1 MTSPGAQRSRKYAL
15 ILGVVVFA
23 VAILLA
29 STQLFGVNNTSRDA
43 ELVVDKDIPAEDE
56 INFGSVQEI
65 SIQVAFPQLTFPRM
79 VFLTHPGDSSN
90 RIFVVLQPGQIVV
103 FNNTREVDSFEIFLD
118 IRERVND
125 SGNEEGLLGLAF
137 DPTFRENGEFYVYY
151 TASEPRRSILSRFSV
166 DDFENNRADPESEI
180 IILEVSQPFGNH
192 NGGMIAFGPDKY
204 LYLGLGDGGSGG
216 DPRGNGQNRN
226 TLLGSILRID
236 VSDPQAGYSIP
247 QDNPFYGVENVM
259 DEIWAYG
266 FRNPW
271 RFSFDRQTGF
281 LWVGDVGQGDFEE
294 VDIVEK
300 GGNYGWNVMEG
311 PECFSPRFNCRDV
324 GLEEPI
330 VYYSHSE
337 GCSITGGYVY
347 RGSAS
352 TLDGAYIY
360 GDYCSGK
367 IWLLRYD
374 GLKII
379 EHVLLADSD
388 LQISSFGED
397 EGGELYILSFDGK
410 IYLFKPAV

>member
-1 MTSPGAQRSRKYAL
+1 MTGPGAQRSRKYAL
-15 ILGVVVFA
+15 TIIGVVVFA

-29 STQLFGVNNTSRDA
+29 STQLFGVNTSRDA
-43 ELVVDKDIPAEDE
+43 ELVVDNDIPAEDE

-65 SIQVAFPQLTFPRM
+65 SIEVAFPQLTFPRM

-103 FNNTREVDSFEIFLD
+103 FNNTREVDSFEVFLD

-137 DPTFRENGEFYVYY
+137 DPAFSENGEFYVYY
-151 TASEPRRSILSRFSV
+151 TASQPRRSILSRFSV

-180 IILEVSQPFGNH
+180 IILEVNQPFGNH

-236 VSDPQAGYSIP
+236 VSDTQAGYSIP

-347 RGSAS
+347 RGSTS
-352 TLDGAYIY
+352 NLDGAYIY

-374 GLKII
+374 GLKVI

-397 EGGELYILSFDGK
+397 QEGELYILSFDGK

>member
-137 DPTFRENGEFYVYY
+137 DPAFRENGEFYVYY
-151 TASEPRRSILSRFSV
+151 TASQPRRSILSRFSV

-180 IILEVSQPFGNH
+180 IILEVNQPFGNH

-311 PECFSPRFNCRDV
+311 PECFSPRFNCRDA

-397 EGGELYILSFDGK
+397 EEGELYILSFDGK

>member
-1 MTSPGAQRSRKYAL
+1 MTAPGAQRSRKYAL
-15 ILGVVVFA
+15 TIIGVVVFA

-29 STQLFGVNNTSRDA
+29 STQLFGVNTSRNA
-43 ELVVDKDIPAEDE
+43 EPVDNDISAEDE

-65 SIQVAFPQLTFPRM
+65 SIEVAFPQLTFPRM
-79 VFLTHPGDSSN
+79 VFLTHPGDNSN

-103 FNNTREVDSFEIFLD
+103 FNNTREVDSFEVFLD

-137 DPTFRENGEFYVYY
+137 DPAFKENGEFYVYY
-151 TASEPRRSILSRFSV
+151 TASQPRRSILSRFSV

-180 IILEVSQPFGNH
+180 IILEVNQPFGNH

-352 TLDGAYIY
+352 NLDGAYIY

-374 GLKII
+374 GLKVI

-397 EGGELYILSFDGK
+397 EEGELYILSFDGK

>member
-1 MTSPGAQRSRKYAL
+1 MTAPGAQRSRKYAL
-15 ILGVVVFA
+15 TIIGVVVFA

-29 STQLFGVNNTSRDA
+29 STQLFGVNTSRNA
-43 ELVVDKDIPAEDE
+43 EPVDNDISAEDE

-65 SIQVAFPQLTFPRM
+65 SIEVAFPQLTFPRM
-79 VFLTHPGDSSN
+79 VFLTHPGDNSN

-103 FNNTREVDSFEIFLD
+103 FNNTREVDSFEVFLD

-137 DPTFRENGEFYVYY
+137 DPAFKENGEFYVYY
-151 TASEPRRSILSRFSV
+151 TASQPRRSILSRFSV
-166 DDFENNRADPESEI
+166 DDFENNRADPESEV
-180 IILEVSQPFGNH
+180 IILEVNQPFGNH
-192 NGGMIAFGPDKY
+192 NGEMIAFGPDKY

-236 VSDPQAGYSIP
+236 VSDPQVGYSIP

-374 GLKII
+374 GLKVI

-397 EGGELYILSFDGK
+397 EEGELYILSFDGK

>member
-1 MTSPGAQRSRKYAL
+1 MTAPGAQRSRKYAL
-15 ILGVVVFA
+15 TIIGVVVFA

-29 STQLFGVNNTSRDA
+29 STQLFGINTSRNA
-43 ELVVDKDIPAEDE
+43 EPVVDNDIPAEDE

-65 SIQVAFPQLTFPRM
+65 SIEVAFPQLTFPRM

-137 DPTFRENGEFYVYY
+137 DPAFRENGEFYVYY
-151 TASEPRRSILSRFSV
+151 TASQPRRSILSRFSV
-166 DDFENNRADPESEI
+166 GDFENNRADPESEI
-180 IILEVSQPFGNH
+180 IILEVNQPFGNH

-347 RGSAS
+347 RGSTS
-352 TLDGAYIY
+352 NLDGAYIY

-374 GLKII
+374 GLKVI
-379 EHVLLADSD
+379 EHTLLADSG

-397 EGGELYILSFDGK
+397 EEGELYILSFDGK

>member
-137 DPTFRENGEFYVYY
+137 DPAFRENGEFYVYY
-151 TASEPRRSILSRFSV
+151 TASQPRRSILSRFSV

-180 IILEVSQPFGNH
+180 IILEVNQPFGNH

>member
-1 MTSPGAQRSRKYAL
+1 MTARGAQRSRKYAL
-15 ILGVVVFA
+15 TIIGVVVFA

-29 STQLFGVNNTSRDA
+29 STQLFGVNTSRNA
-43 ELVVDKDIPAEDE
+43 EPVVDNDIPAEDE

-65 SIQVAFPQLTFPRM
+65 SIEVAFPQLTFPRM
-79 VFLTHPGDSSN
+79 VFLTHPGDNSN

-103 FNNTREVDSFEIFLD
+103 FNNTREVDSFEVFLD

-137 DPTFRENGEFYVYY
+137 DPAFRENGEFYVYY
-151 TASEPRRSILSRFSV
+151 TSSEPRRSILSRFSV

-236 VSDPQAGYSIP
+236 VSDPQVGYSIP
-247 QDNPFYGVENVM
+247 EDNPFYGVENVM
-259 DEIWAYG
+259 DEVWAYG

-300 GGNYGWNVMEG
+300 GGN
-311 PECFSPRFNCRDV
+311 
-324 GLEEPI
+324 
-330 VYYSHSE
+330 
-337 GCSITGGYVY
+337 
-347 RGSAS
+347 
-352 TLDGAYIY
+352 
-360 GDYCSGK
+360 
-367 IWLLRYD
+367 
-374 GLKII
+374 
-379 EHVLLADSD
+379 
-388 LQISSFGED
+388 
-397 EGGELYILSFDGK
+397 
-410 IYLFKPAV
+410 

>member
-1 MTSPGAQRSRKYAL
+1 MTAPGAQRSRKYAL
-15 ILGVVVFA
+15 TIIGVVVFA

-29 STQLFGVNNTSRDA
+29 STQLFGVNTSRNA
-43 ELVVDKDIPAEDE
+43 EPVVDNDIPAEDE

-65 SIQVAFPQLTFPRM
+65 SIEVAFPQLTFPRM
-79 VFLTHPGDSSN
+79 VFLTHPGDNSN

-103 FNNTREVDSFEIFLD
+103 FNNTREVDSFEVFLD

-137 DPTFRENGEFYVYY
+137 DPAFRENGEFYVYY

-180 IILEVSQPFGNH
+180 IILEVNQPFGNH

-236 VSDPQAGYSIP
+236 VSDPQVGYSIP
-247 QDNPFYGVENVM
+247 QDNPFYGVEIVM

-311 PECFSPRFNCRDV
+311 PECFSPRFNCRDA

-397 EGGELYILSFDGK
+397 EEGELYILSFDGK